1 MQIFVSFCYL
11 LTFGSSAAKV
21 KKSEKNSKSAA
32 YLHTQLKSSTFAPI
46 LIDCGMKT
54 FILRALF
61 ALMVILTGLAIIVAV
76 SACNVT
82 RTVTNEST
90 YVQRG
95 DTNVVIRTKTIETY
109 DATKKGHF

>member
-1 MQIFVSFCYL
+1 M
-11 LTFGSSAAKV
+11 
-21 KKSEKNSKSAA
+21 
-32 YLHTQLKSSTFAPI
+32 HTLEKSSTFAPI
-46 LIDCGMKT
+46 LIDYGMKT

-61 ALMVILTGLAIIVAV
+61 ALMVILTGLAITFAV

-82 RTVTNEST
+82 RTITNEST

-109 DATKKGHF
+109 DAQKRWGH